1 MKRQSSISS
10 WVNASKKAREDSD
23 KDHDLASSGTADVAD
38 SSKALRSPSL
48 SDSVTTS
55 DKDTSAESAG
65 PHDSEVEE
73 SRRSWCEF
81 FRKREG
87 KVSRRYVRC
96 KICAS
101 YPSIVALHAHRQR
114 TPPIATIGGTRYRE
128 EVITDHEKH
137 VRHEAAVKAKRQQE
151 LRMTPYLSHL
161 LLV

>member
-101 YPSIVALHAHRQR
+101 SVSLCCGLACPSTAYPSNCHYWWNTVQR
-114 TPPIATIGGTRYRE
+114 RGYNR
-128 EVITDHEKH
+128 
-137 VRHEAAVKAKRQQE
+137 
-151 LRMTPYLSHL
+151 S
-161 LLV
+161 